1 MANHRWE
8 RLTND
13 VLRVAGAPASF
24 DQRVLAACLDTGG
37 VASHRTAARLHRLH
51 GFGQADAVEVTVPR
65 HRHHGR
71 NPLAVVYTS
80 TNLPPDDR
88 VLVGT
93 IPATGVA
100 RTFLG
105 LAALVPEVPV
115 EVVRTALGV
124 AARDGVVSDP
134 WLWWRLEQL
143 RCRGRNGVATMEQIL
158 RRRQHLGPTE
168 SWLEHRFMELLDAE
182 GIPLPAVQ
190 RRIRVRGNFV
200 ARVDTTYA
208 ERRVII
214 ELDGYAGHNTRQQID
229 DDERRRTRLTLAGNT
244 VIVFTY
250 DHVVA
255 DPDYVIDSVREVRR
269 STAAA

>member
-1 MANHRWE
+1 MRPDTQHTIAERARQQLGLVTRSRLRDLSVSDDALRLLVANHRLQ

-13 VLRVAGAPASF
+13 VLRIAGAPPSCE
-24 DQRVLAACLDTGG
+24 QLVLAACLDTGG

-51 GFGQADAVEVTVPR
+51 GFHHASTVEVTVPR
-65 HRHHGR
+65 RRHHGR
-71 NPLAVVYTS
+71 NPLAVVHTS

-88 VLVGT
+88 VHVGT

-100 RTFLG
+100 RTLLG
-105 LAALVPEVPV
+105 LAALVPQVPV

-134 WLWWRLEQL
+134 WL
-143 RCRGRNGVATMEQIL
+143 
-158 RRRQHLGPTE
+158 
-168 SWLEHRFMELLDAE
+168 ELLDAA
-182 GIPLPAVQ
+182 GIVLPAVQ

-200 ARVDTTYA
+200 ARVDTIYE

-214 ELDGYAGHNTRQQID
+214 ELDGHASHSTRQQID
-229 DDERRRTRLTLAGNT
+229 ADERRRTRLTLAGYT

-255 DPDYVIDSVREVRR
+255 DPAYVIDSVREARR